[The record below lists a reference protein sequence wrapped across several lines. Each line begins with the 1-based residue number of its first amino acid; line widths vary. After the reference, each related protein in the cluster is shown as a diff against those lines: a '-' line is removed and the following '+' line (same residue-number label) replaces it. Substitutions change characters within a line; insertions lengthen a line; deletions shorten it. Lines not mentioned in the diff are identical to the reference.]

1 MGNDECA
8 LLKLLSE
15 LFLCAFDSHGS
26 CVECVAD
33 CEMRKLR
40 NTAYSAERNLL
51 ICAYSVIDAY
61 RNAVLLVEVECDHAS
76 DQRRMLGEILRPC
89 QEVDHC
95 LVDTY
100 CPVRTRQD
108 IAAS

>member
-1 MGNDECA
+1 
-8 LLKLLSE
+8 
-15 LFLCAFDSHGS
+15 
-26 CVECVAD
+26 
-33 CEMRKLR
+33 MRKFR
-40 NTAYSAERNLL
+40 NTAYSAERDLL
-51 ICAYSVIDAY
+51 IRSDSIINAY
-61 RNAVLLVEVECDHAS
+61 RDTVFLVEVECDHAS
-76 DQRRMLGEILRPC
+76 DQGRMLGEILRPC